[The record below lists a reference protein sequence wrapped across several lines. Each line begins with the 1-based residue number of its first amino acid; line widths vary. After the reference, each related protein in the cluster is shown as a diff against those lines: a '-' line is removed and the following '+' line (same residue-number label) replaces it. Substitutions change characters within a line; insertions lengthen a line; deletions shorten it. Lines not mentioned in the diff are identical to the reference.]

1 MSERRAGGASVQP
14 RQSAGRR
21 VTQEAAKHPPGAVPA
36 SPGAAGRSGNERRRG
51 SRARDRRALPSRPQ
65 LMTVQ
70 PDGGTCFLSAKTPDV
85 SNSPRL
91 LIDTADPTQ
100 THLVDLASIVE
111 CQPAAALRRGVS
123 QADVYN
129 LLKRMSARIELPVG
143 Q

>member
-1 MSERRAGGASVQP
+1 MHSLRKTVQKDTEDELGLCLPARGGDNCETSSCQVWARRRRAV
-14 RQSAGRR
+14 
-21 VTQEAAKHPPGAVPA
+21 AA
-36 SPGAAGRSGNERRRG
+36 
-51 SRARDRRALPSRPQ
+51 
-65 LMTVQ
+65 
-70 PDGGTCFLSAKTPDV
+70 GTCFLSAKTPDV

-111 CQPAAALRRGVS
+111 CQPAAAPRRGVS

-129 LLKRMSARIELPVG
+129 LLKRMSARTELPVG